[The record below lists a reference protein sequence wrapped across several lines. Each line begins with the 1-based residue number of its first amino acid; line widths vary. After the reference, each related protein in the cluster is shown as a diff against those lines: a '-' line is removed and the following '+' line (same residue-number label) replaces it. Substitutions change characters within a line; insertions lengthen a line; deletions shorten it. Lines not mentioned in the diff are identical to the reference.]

1 MGTPSPDWAGLGRA
15 IAARRR
21 SIMDGLADFLRL
33 DTVSQKPDRVRAGA
47 EWLTRAM
54 QARGLE
60 ARIMET
66 GGNPAVYGALPAP
79 AATTTVLIY
88 CHYDVKPA
96 PASGWLQPS
105 PFEPVLRTGTAE
117 DAAPVLDLGAV
128 ADEALPAHRLYG
140 RG

>member
-1 MGTPSPDWAGLGRA
+1 MGTPSPDWAGLGQA
-15 IAARRR
+15 VAARRR
-21 SIMDGLADFLRL
+21 PIMDGLADFLRL

-66 GGNPAVYGALPAP
+66 GGNPVVYGALPAP
-79 AATTTVLIY
+79 GTTVTVLIY

-96 PASGWLQPS
+96 PPAGWLQS
-105 PFEPVLRTGTAE
+105 RTI
-117 DAAPVLDLGAV
+117 
-128 ADEALPAHRLYG
+128 RLLL
-140 RG
+140 